1 MNKEQLERLSDEE
14 LRTAFRKHNI
24 NGIIVS
30 LVLLTIF
37 LLAYFVPLGI
47 DPQLTYYG
55 FIILVILSAI
65 FGLWYNISKRKYYRE
80 FRRRQIGF

>member
-1 MNKEQLERLSDEE
+1 MKKEQLERLSDEE

-24 NGIIVS
+24 NGIIIS
-30 LVLLTIF
+30 LTLLAIF

-47 DPQLTYYG
+47 APQIIYYG
-55 FIILVILSAI
+55 FIILVVLSAV

-80 FRRRQIGF
+80 FRRRQIGY